1 MNWKY
6 IEIIKKKATEVAEE
20 LIKKTTDQYESKFD
34 ELKQTSDAV
43 IAKLKK
49 EISELKKMNKQPK
62 K

>member
-1 MNWKY
+1 M
-6 IEIIKKKATEVAEE
+6 AEE